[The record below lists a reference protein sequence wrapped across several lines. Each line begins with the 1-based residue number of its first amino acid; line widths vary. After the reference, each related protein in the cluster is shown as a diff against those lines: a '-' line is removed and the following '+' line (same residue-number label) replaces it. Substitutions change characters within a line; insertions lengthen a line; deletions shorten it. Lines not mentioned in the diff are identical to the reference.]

1 MAKYILVGAIL
12 LASVIYCPLF
22 AQPGIAEIGDANR
35 NIRSWFDS
43 LSNWTLLTAGVFGFM
58 GIMRI
63 FRNWQAGDD
72 GITKAVQRWGFAAIF
87 MALLGGSLK
96 VLLL

>member
-1 MAKYILVGAIL
+1 MLVAAIL
-12 LASVIYCPLF
+12 LATVIYFPLF

-43 LSNWTLLTAGVFGFM
+43 LSNWTLITAGIFGFM
-58 GIMRI
+58 GVLRI
-63 FRNWQAGDD
+63 FRNWQTDGDN
-72 GITKAVQRWGFAAIF
+72 ITKAVQRWGLAAIF

-96 VLLL
+96 MLLL